1 MSFPEQRLGRPMCHS
16 DDKLF
21 VCHLGQE
28 LQRCVVY
35 NSDAIS
41 RAYRIVDNIPGRAT
55 GAYSHSQVYL
65 LIAL

>member
-1 MSFPEQRLGRPMCHS
+1 MSFPEQRLGWPMCHS
-16 DDKLF
+16 DDNLS
-21 VCHLGQE
+21 VCHLGQD

-35 NSDAIS
+35 SSDAIS